1 MHGDG
6 GALLHRARPLV
17 IVECGRGVARIGSID
32 LDQRVSHI
40 EGKLDRECVQ
50 GRLRGVIGQ
59 VLEVGKLKRGVAVE
73 GERPEASALETF
85 VSPTFIR
92 FVDVLVIA
100 ALVLIPSETHLTLGL
115 LLLLPALASLWSTV
129 TVLRRSREYEQ
140 SVLGSVHW
148 IWNVAAPGVASVL
161 LLITTLLLLLDRV
174 EALNVLAAATLLLL
188 VTALIN
194 TWAVMTWLAQ
204 QQTTRQ

>member
-1 MHGDG
+1 MHEPIEHALRDWWSFYTLT
-6 GALLHRARPLV
+6 GAAAATLAGLLFVALQF
-17 IVECGRGVARIGSID
+17 GAGVRFPAG
-32 LDQRVSHI
+32 L
-40 EGKLDRECVQ
+40 
-50 GRLRGVIGQ
+50 
-59 VLEVGKLKRGVAVE
+59 
-73 GERPEASALETF
+73 PSALETF

-100 ALVLIPSETHLTLGL
+100 ALVLIPSETRLTLGL

-194 TWAVMTWLAQ
+194 AWAVMTWLAQ